1 MTLSESLAGLPAFA
15 LYFSL
20 SILLLAA
27 FLGVYLA
34 VTPYSELALI
44 RQGNVAAAISLAGA
58 TIGFVLPLARAV
70 TQSVSPLD
78 LVAWGLV
85 ALLVQIVVFFL
96 VGKLVPRFAE
106 AIRKGQVADATF
118 LAGLAVAVGVLN
130 AASMTI

>member
-20 SILLLAA
+20 SILLLAV

-78 LVAWGLV
+78 LVAWGMV
-85 ALLVQIVVFFL
+85 ALVVQIVVFFL